1 MGLNRVM
8 LDKRDTCLTYA
19 FKRAGI
25 KTSVEWA
32 IDLDKEFD
40 LVPYNSVK
48 VKKGDVV
55 LWNYTRHDVTVGWEI
70 DEEGRVVQHEVTV
83 GIHLGVVEDSKVT
96 LVSDVTR
103 KMGDS
108 YLPQIRVRKLDEV
121 RSPDYVLKR
130 KRCLAR

>member
-1 MGLNRVM
+1 M

-55 LWNYTRHDVTVGWEI
+55 LWNYTKHDVTVGWEI
-70 DEEGRVVQHEVTV
+70 DEGF
-83 GIHLGVVEDSKVT
+83 GIPEYDKNTFWS
-96 LVSDVTR
+96 
-103 KMGDS
+103 
-108 YLPQIRVRKLDEV
+108 E
-121 RSPDYVLKR
+121 
-130 KRCLAR
+130 